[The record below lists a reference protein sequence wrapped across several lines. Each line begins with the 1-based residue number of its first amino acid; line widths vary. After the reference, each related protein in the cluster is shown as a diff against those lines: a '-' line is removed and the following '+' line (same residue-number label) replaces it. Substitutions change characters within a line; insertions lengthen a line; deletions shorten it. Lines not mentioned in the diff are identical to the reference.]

1 MDFSGQEGVKARV
14 AHVTPMR
21 HNGGDEA
28 GSGLLLWSDGGRK
41 AGSLSAGRERV
52 HGRGSTGPVVRP
64 IRCLLQNTR
73 GRRQSLY
80 PAPRNVDP
88 RWALASRVIPTT
100 AAPGLIWQVDR
111 CQPLPIRPLRPGNAF
126 NLPPAI

>member
-64 IRCLLQNTR
+64 IRCLLQSPCR
-73 GRRQSLY
+73 RRQSLY
-80 PAPRNVDP
+80 PAPGNIDAGRTLVP
-88 RWALASRVIPTT
+88 GVIPAT
-100 AAPGLIWQVDR
+100 AAPQ
-111 CQPLPIRPLRPGNAF
+111 
-126 NLPPAI
+126 